1 MSFLVDVNNVDV
13 NILDSKKVD
22 FDRFLVVVMWA
33 YENSLQVEIKSCN
46 L

>member
-33 YENSLQVEIKSCN
+33 YGNSLQVEIKCCN